1 MRLSFVSGWEGR
13 YAFFSRCFYVIIF
26 FFKARSEVDL
36 KIIYMSLLVVQSERE
51 LCSYSSC
58 IKCCCG
64 RAGVLWAVSP
74 PGFRRA
80 AWTLLRDSAALVL
93 GSQGEPVVLAAEQGA
108 HGVEMGFCPL
118 ASRAG
123 SAQHRMV
130 LGAVPAPGQA
140 LLRLGDNS
148 HCL

>member
-1 MRLSFVSGWEGR
+1 
-13 YAFFSRCFYVIIF
+13 
-26 FFKARSEVDL
+26 
-36 KIIYMSLLVVQSERE
+36 MSLLVE

-58 IKCCCG
+58 IKCCYG

-108 HGVEMGFCPL
+108 HGVEISIPWCW
-118 ASRAG
+118 
-123 SAQHRMV
+123 V
-130 LGAVPAPGQA
+130 LCQLPARQA